1 MFGYVKPLESEL
13 LVREY
18 ELYRAIYCGVCRSLR
33 KETGIFSSMLL
44 SYDTVFLALCRMLLK
59 DNALNCKKKACIAH
73 PFRKRACLCN
83 DPDLSY
89 AARVY
94 AILSYEKL
102 RDTLHD
108 GGFFKKCFALFW
120 LPYFKRAKRRAALP
134 ALAEKIRL
142 HLDELYAL
150 EKDKAASV
158 DLPAEAFGA
167 MLGEIFKEGVEE
179 DKAEAYYQIG
189 LHLGRYIYIADAAED
204 REKDKK
210 KKNYHPF
217 LLLYG
222 DAYNQKDTNQNIYTA
237 LLYELQQL
245 ANYVE
250 TLPFGQKAAAEH
262 IIKNTVYLGLRERI
276 RFLLPEDAKQKGAS
290 YEQSL

>member
-1 MFGYVKPLESEL
+1 MFGYVKPMESEL

-33 KETGIFSSMLL
+33 KETGIFSSVFL

-59 DNALNCKKKACIAH
+59 DNALTCKKKACIAH

-102 RDTLHD
+102 RDSLHD
-108 GGFFKKCFALFW
+108 GGFFKKCLALLL
-120 LPYFKRAKRRAALP
+120 LPYFRLAKRRAKLP
-134 ALAEKIRL
+134 ALAEEIRL
-142 HLDELYAL
+142 HLNELYAM
-150 EKDKAASV
+150 EKEKAASV
-158 DLPAEAFGA
+158 DMPAQAFGEL
-167 MLGEIFKEGVEE
+167 LGAIFKEGVSETWQE
-179 DKAEAYYQIG
+179 TYYKIG
-189 LHLGRYIYIADAAED
+189 FHLGRYIYIADAAED

-210 KKNYHPF
+210 KKNYNPF

-222 DAYNQKDTNQNIYTA
+222 DEYNQESTNRNIYSA
-237 LLYELQQL
+237 LLFELQHL
-245 ANYVE
+245 ADNIE
-250 TLPFGQKAAAEH
+250 KLPFGQKTAAEH

-276 RFLLPEDAKQKGAS
+276 RFVMPEETKKEGAS